1 MARDAAKARE
11 DHMAQASRAAFPS
24 RGRDWPELERDMAA
38 RTAGDADWRGG
49 RTAIFFFMTDQ
60 ETYEVG
66 KRAYMAHFS
75 ENALGAGRAYPGL
88 GVMEAEILDYG
99 LDLLHAP
106 DGGRGVFTTGGTESI
121 LLAVKAAREAHR
133 ASGKG
138 KPGAPLNLVMPITG
152 HPAFD
157 KAAILMD
164 VEVRRAP
171 LTDDRRVD
179 PAAMRTLIDA
189 NTMMMVGSAPCFP
202 HGVIDPIGELSGI
215 ALAAG
220 VWLHVDACVG
230 GWVAPFFE
238 RIGRGTPA
246 FDFRHPGVRSISAD
260 LHKFGFAPKPSS
272 TVFIR
277 NGEDLERSIFRL
289 GAWPSGVYTTATMS
303 GSRPGAAVAAAWA
316 VLNHL
321 GTAGYERAACDL
333 AQMTD
338 DYVAGLSAI
347 EGLTF
352 WAKPDVTILNFGS
365 RDFDI
370 YAVAELMKAR
380 GWVPGLT
387 RDPKGLH
394 TMLSMQHAP
403 VREAYLSDLRA
414 CIETVRV
421 TDAKSQMA
429 ATY

>member
-1 MARDAAKARE
+1 MANTQRAHFPAK
-11 DHMAQASRAAFPS
+11 
-24 RGRDWPELERDMAA
+24 GRPWPDLQKDMGE

-49 RTAIFFFMTDQ
+49 RTAIFFFMADQ

-66 KRAYMAHFS
+66 KRAYMEHFS

-88 GVMEAEILDYG
+88 AVMEREVLDYG

-106 DGGRGVFTTGGTESI
+106 EGARGVFTTGGTESI

-133 ASGKG
+133 ARKG
-138 KPGAPLNLVMPITG
+138 SGAPLNIVMPVTG

-171 LTDDRRVD
+171 LTADRRVD
-179 PAAMRTLIDA
+179 VEAMRGLIDDS
-189 NTMMMVGSAPCFP
+189 TMLMVGSAPCFP
-202 HGVIDPIGELSGI
+202 HGVIDPIGALSDV
-215 ALAAG
+215 ALSKG

-238 RIGRGTPA
+238 RVGRGTPA
-246 FDFRHPGVRSISAD
+246 FDFRHPGVRSMSAD

-277 NGEDLERSIFRL
+277 EGEDLERSIFRL
-289 GAWPSGVYTTATMS
+289 GAWPSGLYTTATMS
-303 GSRPGAAVAAAWA
+303 GSRPGAAIAAAWA
-316 VLNHL
+316 VINHL
-321 GTAGYERAACDL
+321 GIDGYERAARGLSGMVDG
-333 AQMTD
+333 
-338 DYVAGLSAI
+338 YVAGLTAI
-347 EGLTF
+347 EGLVL
-352 WAKPDVTILNFGS
+352 WAKPDVTIVNFGAEG
-365 RDFDI
+365 FDI
-370 YAVAELMKAR
+370 YAVAELMKQR

-387 RDPKGLH
+387 RDPKGMH

-403 VREAYLSDLRA
+403 VREAYLADLRDCVELVKA
-414 CIETVRV
+414 
-421 TDAKSQMA
+421 TDAKSAMA